1 MYLTLIV
8 FERLV
13 RAVVGNTE
21 YNIIDEMCKSTYVVK
36 TKKKIGRHIYWYSH
50 KQNKPVRSRDCLLQ
64 HEFEIKTD
72 NSNGL
77 STLPPSCHRR
87 DPNFH
92 YQNMGQNKIAIED
105 DFYDVVLDLFSDCL
119 KKNHNSVSSIAN
131 RATEYNSAAYLK
143 IVSAI
148 IQAYQQ
154 GSRNDIVYYLSA
166 FLCKEFNLTSEGTEN
181 IIGEIC
187 RVTNDDELESRL
199 TVVRNTYCKAKNGEP
214 INGRTGLL
222 ETLERIVGVESA
234 NQIIKDISQTL
245 NPYQNSVMA
254 QLDPAIRNELS
265 GHIFETV
272 CYDPIGLVVAHA
284 VKKQILTCKIIR
296 NTSVNTRDNHKLE
309 NLRYGD
315 VIINAVPTKIIKY
328 EDPTNIETKFEV
340 DFETALGYNIH
351 VGSKTIKD
359 IQEELKLNGLVY
371 KIRTA
376 EEALPAI
383 LNAFQRD
390 GKVIVRRE
398 VETSGFYL
406 VNGKIIPNKIEV
418 PSTPTREQIISC
430 AEMLSELSKRTK
442 RVEIFGTFVTWGVV
456 APFSFVFKQLD
467 EDGYEKWMPWIYAC
481 GQTKTGKTTFGRI
494 TLSIWGKHRDKRTH
508 DIGFSSADTIPRF
521 GRAVSYNTYPVLIN
535 EVTLTDDRQ
544 KQLVEALKHAVQSQ
558 TARGRLANRS
568 TAEYISALSP
578 CILTGNSSPPEDP
591 AFRRRFIYIY
601 FSMGDQHTEEEI
613 KEFNVF
619 LSNNMNTLEAL
630 GDFATDYILKHQ
642 EIIMNNDNDW
652 KTIGTTILTEFF
664 KSADLDVPDW
674 VGKIVQDSD
683 VQDVYAE
690 NEQNIRGFFIK
701 KINDTYYR
709 FFNTLSSED
718 KKMDKTLNLNKL
730 EDRLWFCCD
739 KEQLIPYI
747 RTNKTGD
754 KIFVLPDIMSDLKSN
769 KITCVTNFTDLA
781 EMFQTKPEPTYINH
795 RTVRLISISKQ
806 KFLDFLLPSIIS

>member
-1 MYLTLIV
+1 M
-8 FERLV
+8 
-13 RAVVGNTE
+13 
-21 YNIIDEMCKSTYVVK
+21 
-36 TKKKIGRHIYWYSH
+36 
-50 KQNKPVRSRDCLLQ
+50 
-64 HEFEIKTD
+64 
-72 NSNGL
+72 
-77 STLPPSCHRR
+77 
-87 DPNFH
+87 
-92 YQNMGQNKIAIED
+92 
-105 DFYDVVLDLFSDCL
+105 
-119 KKNHNSVSSIAN
+119 
-131 RATEYNSAAYLK
+131 
-143 IVSAI
+143 
-148 IQAYQQ
+148 
-154 GSRNDIVYYLSA
+154 
-166 FLCKEFNLTSEGTEN
+166 
-181 IIGEIC
+181 
-187 RVTNDDELESRL
+187 ESRL
-199 TVVRNTYCKAKNGEP
+199 AVARNTYSKAKNGEP

-222 ETLERIVGVESA
+222 ETLERIVGVEIA
-234 NQIIKDISQTL
+234 DQIIKDILQTL
-245 NPYQNSVMA
+245 KPYPNSVLS

-284 VKKQILTCKIIR
+284 VKKQTLTCKIIR
-296 NTSVNTRDNHKLE
+296 YTSINTRENHKLE
-309 NLRYGD
+309 NLKYGD

-351 VGSKTIKD
+351 VGPKTIKD

-371 KIRTA
+371 NIRTA

-390 GKVIVRRE
+390 GKVIIRRE

-406 VNGKIIPNKIEV
+406 VNGKIVPNKIV
-418 PSTPTREQIISC
+418 IPSTPTREQIISC
-430 AEMLSELSKRTK
+430 AEVLSELSRRNK

-481 GQTKTGKTTFGRI
+481 GQTKTGKTTLGRV

-601 FSMGDQHTEEEI
+601 SSAGDQHTEEEI

-619 LSNNMNTLEAL
+619 LSNNMSTLEVL

-652 KTIGTTILTEFF
+652 KTIGTAILTEFF
-664 KSADLDVPDW
+664 KSADLAVPDW
-674 VGKIVQDSD
+674 VGKFVQDSD

-730 EDRLWFCCD
+730 ENRLWFSCD

-747 RTNKTGD
+747 RTNKSGD
-754 KIFVLPDIMSDLKSN
+754 KI
-769 KITCVTNFTDLA
+769 
-781 EMFQTKPEPTYINH
+781 
-795 RTVRLISISKQ
+795 
-806 KFLDFLLPSIIS
+806 